1 MLGFFEPWVGKMV
14 SVSVNIDIVYIMPT
28 LGGGV
33 SVEVHIDIVIII
45 WGGMCNLLGFF
56 GPFGPRVGGMYFSL
70 SLD

>member
-1 MLGFFEPWVGKMV
+1 
-14 SVSVNIDIVYIMPT
+14 MPT

>member
-1 MLGFFEPWVGKMV
+1 MV
-14 SVSVNIDIVYIMPT
+14 SVSVNIDVVYIMQT
-28 LGGGV
+28 LGGCV